1 MWSPENKRLL
11 CSLIITEGQNIDEIK
26 KYEPFT
32 ELSTQQIEQQ
42 ISSIVMQLHIGEL
55 RNKKYNIYALSKW
68 NSGMIGL
75 LRALKVPGTIDAST
89 GRLLVFPNHEGGF
102 DKHPKYRKNLE
113 ARKKFIATFM
123 KPNKFLTA
131 VSKKHLASYLEELR
145 KR

>member
-11 CSLIITEGQNIDEIK
+11 CSLIITAGQNIDEIK

-32 ELSTQQIEQQ
+32 ELTTQQIEQQ

-68 NSGMIGL
+68 NNAMIVL
-75 LRALKVPGTIDAST
+75 LSRLKVPGTIDAST
-89 GRLLVFPNHEGGF
+89 GRLLVFPNYAGGF
-102 DKHPKYRKNLE
+102 EKHPKYRKNFE

-123 KPNKFLTA
+123 KPNKFLKA
-131 VSKKHLASYLEELR
+131 VSKKHLASYLDELH